1 MVQTVA
7 VIPVFLLLL
16 QVPAAP
22 CYVPSACYT
31 FTITPKPSPGQ
42 SWCEVQGQFIRG
54 TFFNYTCSSQKFE
67 PIGTLGMKLNATDFW
82 NQLVERWKELVE
94 ELRKALLDYKQ
105 NISKAHPFSL
115 QGSMTCQLESN
126 GHRRVFWEFSC
137 NGQSY
142 LRFESKDRSW
152 RELKPGC
159 KSLKE
164 TLDSA
169 RDLLLRISAGDCVNR
184 LKEAEALDTKEPW
197 TTHWIS
203 C

>member
-1 MVQTVA
+1 
-7 VIPVFLLLL
+7 
-16 QVPAAP
+16 
-22 CYVPSACYT
+22 
-31 FTITPKPSPGQ
+31 
-42 SWCEVQGQFIRG
+42 
-54 TFFNYTCSSQKFE
+54 
-67 PIGTLGMKLNATDFW
+67 
-82 NQLVERWKELVE
+82 
-94 ELRKALLDYKQ
+94 
-105 NISKAHPFSL
+105 
-115 QGSMTCQLESN
+115 MTCQLESN

-184 LKEAEALDTKEPW
+184 LKEAEALDTKGNCAEGKTCRPLEMAL
-197 TTHWIS
+197 TL
-203 C
+203 CVCVLCVV